1 MSSRRYDT
9 PNSEMR
15 DYRSPNDRHANSYG
29 LTFHYAPAETLL
41 QGKYM
46 TPQSSLNRPLEPSRE
61 ERRRHR
67 GGHRTHRRSHPRAP
81 ETRHQHPNLAYANPH
96 APSNPAPRQTQVPVP
111 VPAPPVIPAQ
121 AYAPYPPAPQPQ
133 RPVGVRPAPAP
144 QKYSTNTAPV
154 IPPVPVPTS
163 APAPSKTCATNNRGD
178 YPLPHDPEP
187 YTRYYHPSGAPVPRS
202 LSAHATVASAPPTQK
217 VESRPSQSCRL
228 SNAYKSLFHQGDR
241 SRAPAPAT
249 PLHVPVPPR
258 PLAQPAAPRVAL
270 QRATEDHSVTPDRRA
285 KGTTARPSSAVN
297 IYTRDMLP
305 RIYGAGRGCQH
316 DPHWQGA
323 DKEKI
328 NVLMPVGL
336 LDCWFIFFN
345 ARNLQEIHFWH
356 IMGDDSWREFP
367 QIDVHRLQTIK
378 VHFNEA
384 WLTNLLKSLHLRDFH
399 HFEACY
405 SRGCAE
411 RFAYDKPAY
420 RTFVKRACKTAKTGY
435 IHISPNHPVYGDR
448 VSSLQRT
455 LKKVSRKQQADWDI
469 LITDIRA

>member
-15 DYRSPNDRHANSYG
+15 AYRSPNDRHANSYG
-29 LTFHYAPAETLL
+29 LTFHYAPAETLV
-41 QGKYM
+41 QVEYM
-46 TPQSSLNRPLEPSRE
+46 TPQSSRNRPLEPSRE
-61 ERRRHR
+61 KRHLHR
-67 GGHRTHRRSHPRAP
+67 GGHRTHQRSHPRAP

-96 APSNPAPRQTQVPVP
+96 APSNPAPRQAQVPVP

-133 RPVGVRPAPAP
+133 RPVGLRPAPAP

-154 IPPVPVPTS
+154 IPPVPTS

-217 VESRPSQSCRL
+217 VESRPSRSCRL

-270 QRATEDHSVTPDRRA
+270 QRATEGHSVTPDRRA
-285 KGTTARPSSAVN
+285 KGTTARPSSAFN

-356 IMGDDSWREFP
+356 ITGDDSWRKFP
-367 QIDVHRLQTIK
+367 AIDVHRLQTIK

-384 WLTNLLKSLHLRDFH
+384 WLTNLLNSLHLRDFH

-420 RTFVKRACKTAKTGY
+420 QHTQRKGKQESAAGLLHC
-435 IHISPNHPVYGDR
+435 IPNHPVYGDR